1 MRILLLFILCFS
13 LNSFAAAPKK
23 AISSKKIAS
32 LVNKEKPSLGNCS
45 EYSDYYIYK
54 CTPFKCKLPIAKLVE
69 TSRIMEVLQM
79 NDDICYFNY
88 QFVVRDPKYPPTEIK
103 FKCKLSEK
111 GRLEMANQFTKYKEG
126 DISMY
131 MTPPQNPI
139 LNQECT
145 LYY

>member
-1 MRILLLFILCFS
+1 MVNFMRILLLFCLFVS
-13 LNSFAAAPKK
+13 LNAFAVSSPKK
-23 AISSKKIAS
+23 
-32 LVNKEKPSLGNCS
+32 VPVDKEKPSLGTCS
-45 EYSDYYIYK
+45 EYTDYYIYK
-54 CTPFKCKLPIAKLVE
+54 CTPFKCKLPIARLVE
-69 TSRIMEVLQM
+69 TTRIMEVLQK
-79 NDDICYFNY
+79 DGDTCYFNY
-88 QFVVRDPKYPPTEIK
+88 QFVIRDPKYPPTEIK

-126 DISMY
+126 DIGIY